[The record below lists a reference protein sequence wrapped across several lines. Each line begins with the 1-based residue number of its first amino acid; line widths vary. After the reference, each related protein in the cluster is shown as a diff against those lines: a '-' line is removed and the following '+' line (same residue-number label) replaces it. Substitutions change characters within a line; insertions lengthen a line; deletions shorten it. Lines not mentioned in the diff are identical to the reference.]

1 VPQKATHIDPFFP
14 ASVREVVAMA
24 LLSGKSSDR
33 PKKSETE
40 RAVTEALRK
49 VAMESSRNAAIG
61 SLSGGQQQ
69 RVMIARALVT
79 SPELLLLDEPT
90 TGVDSDTQHLFYEM
104 LHELND
110 DQNITIVLVTHDI
123 GMVNKHV
130 NKVACLNQQLIY
142 HGTHKE
148 FCQSEAFKLM
158 LAEGHIVSHSH

>member
-1 VPQKATHIDPFFP
+1 
-14 ASVREVVAMA
+14 VAMA
-24 LLSGKSSDR
+24 LLSGRSSVR

-40 RAVTEALRK
+40 RAVKEALRK
-49 VAMESSRNAAIG
+49 VAMESSRNTAIG

-79 SPELLLLDEPT
+79 SPELLFLDEPT

-104 LHELND
+104 LHKLND